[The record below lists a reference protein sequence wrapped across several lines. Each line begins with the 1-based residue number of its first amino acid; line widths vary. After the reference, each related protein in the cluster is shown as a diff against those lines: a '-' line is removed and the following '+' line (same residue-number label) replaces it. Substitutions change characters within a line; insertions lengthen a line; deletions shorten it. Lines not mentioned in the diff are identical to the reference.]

1 MIFIV
6 RDRKSIFLSLEEIF
20 PKKAR
25 AISIITIPKGPRS
38 LARAGRS
45 SIFNPSAVEIW
56 NFEWRNLNNLKSAS

>member
-6 RDRKSIFLSLEEIF
+6 RDRKSIFLSSEEIF

-45 SIFNPSAVEIW
+45 SIFNPSAVEI
-56 NFEWRNLNNLKSAS
+56 